1 MLAVAAFVQL
11 LLIPAV
17 AMAAPSVATASVR
30 CAPTNW
36 QGSWE
41 IDGVYGPYTEK
52 AVREFQKARGLW
64 VDGVAGPRTLRA
76 LGWADSNHLMQCTS
90 SGPLVRRLQRDLARA
105 DFWALGP
112 AKAAVRQA
120 PRATPSPAATPAV
133 KPSAQPTVKP
143 TVKPTVRPSVAPP
156 PRPTPVPTAQPSARP
171 TAAPAQPTPGVA
183 PTPEATVAP
192 GEVRVPLPPDAFVT
206 REPAGAQLVE
216 AGGGLWFNT
225 LAAATGPDVTF
236 APAQPSWFANAALW
250 RGAWGLG
257 AEVVRYNP
265 TGGAIPLTRFYGPNT
280 YIGDAGLRFRFNAN
294 QQVLGLGYRKL
305 TQNNLDFVTL
315 GLSSKSPLAGEWLW
329 LQAGGLVG
337 GNTNGAYTYDVNT
350 GLSLQ
355 WRPLALGVGYRLMT
369 ISRLQANEPVYTTS
383 GPTVGLSLHF

>member
-1 MLAVAAFVQL
+1 MFRLFLLAVAAVVQL
-11 LLIPAV
+11 VLPPAP
-17 AMAAPSVATASVR
+17 AMAAPATAAA
-30 CAPTNW
+30 CAPANW

-76 LGWADSNHLMQCTS
+76 LGWADANHLLQCTS
-90 SGPLVRRLQRDLARA
+90 SGPLVRRLQQDLART

-120 PRATPSPAATPAV
+120 PRATPAAAASPGVKPIAKPAVKPAV
-133 KPSAQPTVKP
+133 KPS
-143 TVKPTVRPSVAPP
+143 VAPT
-156 PRPTPVPTAQPSARP
+156 PRPTPKPTAQPSARP
-171 TAAPAQPTPGVA
+171 TPQPTPRVA
-183 PTPEATVAP
+183 PTPAATSAP
-192 GEVRVPLPPDAFVT
+192 GEVRVPLPPDAFVN
-206 REPAGAQLVE
+206 REPDGAQLLE

-225 LAAATGPDVTF
+225 LAAATGPDATF
-236 APAQPSWFANAALW
+236 APGQPSWFASAALW

-280 YIGDAGLRFRFNAN
+280 YMGDAGLRFRFNAN

-337 GNTNGAYTYDVNT
+337 GNTNGGYTYDVNT

-355 WRPLALGVGYRLMT
+355 WRPLELGVGYRLMT